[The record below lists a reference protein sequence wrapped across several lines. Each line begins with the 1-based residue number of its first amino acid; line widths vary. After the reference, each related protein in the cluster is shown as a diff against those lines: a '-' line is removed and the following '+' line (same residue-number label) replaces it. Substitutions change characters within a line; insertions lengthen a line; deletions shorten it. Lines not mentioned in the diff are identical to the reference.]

1 MPVNRLQSHH
11 IAPDTSRASGGRA
24 FVAFDVPLPRAGAKP
39 PEIVRALLH
48 HIGMTDADI
57 ARFSQQNGYDPIEHS
72 MTAMQKYGGFHT
84 ASVHVTREHPQGV
97 ARLEIPRADYDAL
110 RHFINGS
117 TTNATPNSTAR
128 SARAGGE
135 AYAAHRGINMA
146 AQVRAQFDAKLPVSK
161 TIAPQVTLSSTA
173 NSVAPAKPVAQMTT
187 T

>member
-11 IAPDTSRASGGRA
+11 IAPDTSRASSGRA

-97 ARLEIPRADYDAL
+97 ARLDIPRADYDAL
-110 RHFINGS
+110 RHFINGFDHERHAKQHCKVCARAVKPTPHIAAS
-117 TTNATPNSTAR
+117 TWRHKCAPNLTPNC
-128 SARAGGE
+128 
-135 AYAAHRGINMA
+135 
-146 AQVRAQFDAKLPVSK
+146 P
-161 TIAPQVTLSSTA
+161 
-173 NSVAPAKPVAQMTT
+173 SVKQLRRKSL
-187 T
+187 